1 MNWIITASTF
11 VVFIVIW
18 FLFINRFLPSRIT
31 STTNKEKKYD
41 ERQAIMIT
49 EVLARTL
56 IWVVYTMIW
65 NFILRLFGDNGAL
78 IISKQPEVFYIGI
91 TLLWLVISYLW
102 VRLKYT
108 SKG

>member
-1 MNWIITASTF
+1 
-11 VVFIVIW
+11 
-18 FLFINRFLPSRIT
+18 
-31 STTNKEKKYD
+31 
-41 ERQAIMIT
+41 MIT

-78 IISKQPEVFYIGI
+78 IISKQPEVFYIVI
-91 TLLWLVISYLW
+91 TLVWLVVSYIW
-102 VRLKYT
+102 VRIKYT